1 MNGPHCEYTAA
12 SFEATV
18 IDTIDTRLIHVTGE
32 GLCPTTGWRLE
43 LVAANPG
50 VVPHPETLWLEVR
63 EVPPTH
69 PRARVLSETR
79 VEAMIEDAHA
89 EEVLIRFRWREG
101 FVLPLHARARSTR
114 GERELS
120 AR

>member
-1 MNGPHCEYTAA
+1 MNGQHCVYTAA

-18 IDTIDTRLIHVTGE
+18 IETSDTRLIHVTGE
-32 GLCPTTGWRLE
+32 GLCPTPGWRLE

-50 VVPHPETLWLEVR
+50 VVPHPKSLWLEVR
-63 EVPPTH
+63 EVPPTR
-69 PRARVLSETR
+69 PRGRVLAETA

-89 EEVLIRFRWREG
+89 EEVVIRFRWREG
-101 FVLPLHARARSTR
+101 FVLPLRERTRSR
-114 GERELS
+114 GGGRELS